1 MHREFQRGH
10 QACNRNVLSVMA
22 GQGSNVAIADQD
34 RRDRQ
39 RRAVRLWV
47 LSGVTAMIVG
57 GCGTVPDRLSPVES
71 TAMSASPRTLSD
83 SEPDRTPQSEKGAS
97 PPSQAPERD
106 EYDDPFAQLDETT
119 SAEENDPWE
128 PFNTVMFEF
137 NRNVDKYALKPV
149 AEAYNFL
156 LPDAV
161 QVGIDN
167 FFRNVRFVPR
177 FLNNVFQA
185 KAKGAGIEM
194 GRFLINSTV
203 GIGGFFDPAKH
214 WWHLNTPDEDAGQTL
229 GVYGVKPGPY
239 LVLPFLPPLTLRD
252 GIGYVADLA
261 LDPINWLVFPIIEV
275 NHIPSIVAHKNRA
288 TSTIAQ
294 FGTRVGMIT
303 NDRSLNLEKYQ
314 GVEEATL
321 DLYAAVRN
329 AYWQRRARAI
339 RE

>member
-1 MHREFQRGH
+1 MI
-10 QACNRNVLSVMA
+10 A
-22 GQGSNVAIADQD
+22 GPEVSAIANQD
-34 RRDRQ
+34 RGDSQGRS
-39 RRAVRLWV
+39 VRLWV
-47 LSGVTAMIVG
+47 LFGLMAMIVG
-57 GCGTVPDRLSPVES
+57 GCGTVPDRLSPIES
-71 TAMSASPRTLSD
+71 TTMAVSSRSLAG
-83 SEPDRTPQSEKGAS
+83 SEPDGGAL
-97 PPSQAPERD
+97 PGGVAALPDREPDRD
-106 EYDDPFAQLDETT
+106 EFDDPFTQPDDMMA
-119 SAEENDPWE
+119 AEGHDPWE

-137 NRNVDKYALKPV
+137 NRKVDRYALKPV
-149 AEAYNFL
+149 AQAYNVV

-177 FLNNVFQA
+177 LLNNVFQA

-203 GIGGFFDPAKH
+203 GIAGFFDPAKQ
-214 WWHLNTPDEDAGQTL
+214 WWHLETPDEDAGQTL
-229 GVYGVKPGPY
+229 AVYGVKPGPY

-288 TSTIAQ
+288 TSSIAQ

-303 NDRSLNLEKYQ
+303 NDRSLNLEKFQ

-329 AYWQRRARAI
+329 AYRQKRAKAV

>member
-1 MHREFQRGH
+1 M
-10 QACNRNVLSVMA
+10 
-22 GQGSNVAIADQD
+22 
-34 RRDRQ
+34 
-39 RRAVRLWV
+39 
-47 LSGVTAMIVG
+47 LSGVMATIVA
-57 GCGTVPDRLSPVES
+57 GCGTAPSRLSPVES
-71 TAMSASPRTLSD
+71 EAVSASSHSRLSL
-83 SEPDRTPQSEKGAS
+83 EPDGAS
-97 PPSQAPERD
+97 LPAGAVALSGEQPDRD
-106 EYDDPFAQLDETT
+106 EYDDPFAERDETMPT
-119 SAEENDPWE
+119 EENDPWE
-128 PFNTVMFEF
+128 PFNAVMFEF

-149 AEAYNFL
+149 AQAYNFV

-185 KAKGAGIEM
+185 KARGAGIEM

-203 GIGGFFDPAKH
+203 GIGGFFNPAKH
-214 WWHLNTPDEDAGQTL
+214 WWHLDTPDEDAGQTL
-229 GVYGVKPGPY
+229 AVYGVKPGPY

-303 NDRSLNLEKYQ
+303 NDRSLNLEKFQ

-321 DLYAAVRN
+321 DLYAAVRS
-329 AYWQRRARAI
+329 AYWQKRARAV

>member
-1 MHREFQRGH
+1 
-10 QACNRNVLSVMA
+10 MA
-22 GQGSNVAIADQD
+22 GHRSDAVVGQD
-34 RRDRQ
+34 RGGRQ
-39 RRAVRLWV
+39 RRPGTPW
-47 LSGVTAMIVG
+47 LSAGLLVMIVG
-57 GCGTVPDRLSPVES
+57 GCGTVPDRPSPTES
-71 TAMSASPRTLSD
+71 AAMSVSSRSLSGP
-83 SEPDRTPQSEKGAS
+83 EPERLPQSGDGVAL
-97 PPSQAPERD
+97 PGQPSNPD
-106 EYDDPFAQLDETT
+106 EYDDPFARLDGMTA
-119 SAEENDPWE
+119 AEGNDPWE

-137 NRNVDKYALKPV
+137 NRKVDKYALKPV
-149 AEAYNFL
+149 AQAYNFL

-177 FLNNVFQA
+177 FFNNVFQA

-194 GRFLINSTV
+194 GRFLINSTI

-214 WWHLNTPDEDAGQTL
+214 WWHLDTPDEDAGQTL
-229 GVYGVKPGPY
+229 GFYGVKPGPY
-239 LVLPFLPPLTLRD
+239 LVLPFFPPLTLRD

-275 NHIPSIVAHKNRA
+275 NHIPSVVAHKNRA

-329 AYWQRRARAI
+329 AYWQRRARSI

>member
-1 MHREFQRGH
+1 
-10 QACNRNVLSVMA
+10 MA
-22 GQGSNVAIADQD
+22 AWRTRATADPDLGNPEGRPIQ
-34 RRDRQ
+34 
-39 RRAVRLWV
+39 LWV
-47 LSGVTAMIVG
+47 VSAMMALIIG
-57 GCGTVPDRLSPVES
+57 GCGIGPDRLSPVES
-71 TAMSASPRTLSD
+71 ATMSASPRSMPGSEAAKTRELQVGVRLPAQ
-83 SEPDRTPQSEKGAS
+83 EPDQ
-97 PPSQAPERD
+97 D
-106 EYDDPFAQLDETT
+106 EYDDPFSEPGETT
-119 SAEENDPWE
+119 WAEDNDPWE
-128 PFNTVMFEF
+128 PFNSAMFEF
-137 NRNVDKYALKPV
+137 NRKVDQYALKPV
-149 AEAYNFL
+149 AQAYNFV

-177 FLNNVFQA
+177 LLNNVLQA

-214 WWHLNTPDEDAGQTL
+214 WWHLDTPDEDAGQTL
-229 GVYGVKPGPY
+229 AVYGVKPGPY

-252 GIGYVADLA
+252 GIGYVTDLA

-275 NHIPSIVAHKNRA
+275 NHVPSIVAHKNRV
-288 TSTIAQ
+288 TSSIAQ

-303 NDRSLNLEKYQ
+303 NDRSLNLEKFQ

-329 AYWQRRARAI
+329 AYWQKRAKAV